1 MGVRSRST
9 RDSRASDPGVPLDSG
24 VFPGFVTS
32 ARPRARLPFWARPQP
47 APGAHPISRA
57 LVGSARGVDLI
68 HRDRFEGGPVDAAFG
83 EDRLHPLRDPSN
95 AAPGLLGVLRV
106 AVLRG
111 PFAAGEPPGGRLRRR
126 ATRVYPRTGGGTSY
140 CCASRRCT
148 RGLSPHGRGNR
159 EGSSPSRIGSGSI
172 PARAGEPS
180 RSGSCTTVSGVYPRT
195 GGGTAG
201 RRRLVPAHMGLSPHG
216 RGNRSRWSSRKRCS
230 GSIPARAGEPPRGCR
245 ERGILG
251 VYPRTGGGTSVRRR
265 PRRRPR
271 VYPRTGGGTARQ
283 PSADQACSGL
293 SPHGRGNLYQATD

>member
-1 MGVRSRST
+1 MPRPRPGDADLEGAFEAAQGVPTSRVGVRSRST

-126 ATRVYPRTGGGTSY
+126 ATRVYPRTGGGTRTGLE
-140 CCASRRCT
+140 ARQAEP
-148 RGLSPHGRGNR
+148 GLSPHGRGNHR
-159 EGSSPSRIGSGSI
+159 R
-172 PARAGEPS
+172 ARAV
-180 RSGSCTTVSGVYPRT
+180 RQQ
-195 GGGTAG
+195 
-201 RRRLVPAHMGLSPHG
+201 H
-216 RGNRSRWSSRKRCS
+216 
-230 GSIPARAGEPPRGCR
+230 GSIPARAGEPP
-245 ERGILG
+245 I
-251 VYPRTGGGTSVRRR
+251 R
-265 PRRRPR
+265 PRC
-271 VYPRTGGGTARQ
+271 A
-283 PSADQACSGL
+283 
-293 SPHGRGNLYQATD
+293 